1 MVSGM
6 GMVVKPGAFSAR
18 FAASGLDDHPIPE
31 LWAAVVAM
39 PLYIYIKTPYTPT
52 KHRLTRF
59 I

>member
-1 MVSGM
+1 
-6 GMVVKPGAFSAR
+6 MVVKPGAFSAR